1 MCGSQQTGKFSKIW
15 EYRTTLPLSW
25 ETCMQAKKQQLEQDM
40 EQLTGSKL
48 GKEYDKAVILSPCLF
63 KLYAEYIMRNEAGWI
78 TNWNRDCH
86 KNVNNLRYPDDTTL
100 MAEIEE
106 EVKRL
111 LMRVIGESKI
121 AGLKLNIQK
130 MKIKWFR
137 PIVSWEIEWR
147 KVKAVTSFI
156 LGGSKITADGDCS
169 HEIQDACSLE
179 GKQRQT

>member
-179 GKQRQT
+179 GKQRQI